1 VSELPYGTRLVAGL
15 GYSTVIGDF
24 DFETYSEA
32 GLEWD
37 AARQRWT
44 QPKGATG
51 TATGLSLVGAAV
63 YSQHPSTEVLSLAY
77 NLKDGAGPRWW
88 RPGYANPEPL
98 FEHLRRGLL
107 LEAWN
112 VSFEAWIWR
121 EVCERLYGWPPLKPH
136 YRQLRCAMAK
146 SRAFGLPG
154 KLAVAGQVLGVPIQ
168 KDADGD
174 RLLNKFSKPRNPTKA
189 DPRLRLRPE
198 EDSVDG
204 PRLYA
209 YNMQDI
215 EAEAEVSARCP
226 DLEGEELEFW
236 LVDQAINRRGVHID
250 REGAVNCA
258 AIVTAALER
267 YNTELATLTGGVV
280 ESASKVEALRGWLGA
295 HGVHM
300 ASLDEDTVA
309 EMLKERDRFPAP
321 AVRALEIRQAVGSA
335 SVKKVFAML
344 LRCARGDRLH
354 DLFLYHAARTGRPTG
369 AGVQPTNMP
378 KAGPDIVRCGYT
390 GKQAH
395 AAGCGHYHGARLTK
409 CPWCGVQ
416 GPPGRVAEWN
426 ADAAEDALIVIATRS
441 LAMVEA
447 VFGDAMLTIS
457 GCLRGLFTAAPG
469 THLASSDFTAIEAVV
484 TAALAGEEWRLQ
496 AFRDKVDIYLESIA
510 RSTGI
515 PVAEMKA
522 HRATTGMHHP
532 LRAKGKIQEL
542 ACFTAETQVLT
553 DRGYVGILGVLPTD
567 KVWDGKHW
575 VGHSGVVPRG
585 VKHVLNLDGVGVTPE
600 HLIICGDSWREAKQL
615 VSHANILSQALES
628 GSANLP
634 LSALSSGRTQGAR
647 SSCSALAGQSLISW
661 RSQAYEKAR
670 RLVATFAQNSLPQ
683 RRAKIVEGTP
693 RLSPISLIGV
703 DYSHEFQ
710 RASIGAITPRIGTFT
725 TTVAGAFTFMPLGE
739 RIERCFSHTWSHLRD
754 GMTRISTWIAARWN
768 VATNPGISG
777 SSRGVKT
784 ATTSEPCERCSNESL
799 PLRSVYDL
807 AHAGPLNRFTIRTNT
822 GHLLVH
828 NCGFMGWI
836 GALRAFGAEGNDDE
850 LKQQVL
856 AWRGAS
862 PAIVELAGGQTRDFG
877 RSTAYFGMEGA
888 SVLAMLHPGVRQY
901 PKRLDG
907 QQAQCCYI
915 YHGNVLYLEL
925 PSGRRIA
932 YQSPKLT
939 ATGTWR
945 GYRLTFETW
954 NTNPKKGPPG
964 WITADLYAGTDIEN
978 LVQAAARDIQRR
990 AIIMLERSG
999 YPVVLHVYDENA
1011 SETTRDVEGLEAI
1024 MSTMP
1029 EWAQGWPVAA
1039 AGGWTGQRYRKE

>member
-1 VSELPYGTRLVAGL
+1 MPYGTRLVAGL
-15 GYSTVIGDF
+15 GYSTVIADF

-32 GLEWD
+32 GLEWN
-37 AARQRWT
+37 ATRLRWA
-44 QPKGATG
+44 QPTGATG
-51 TATGLSLVGAAV
+51 TATGLPLVGAAV

-121 EVCERLYGWPPLKPH
+121 EVCERLYGWPPLAPH
-136 YRQLRCAMAK
+136 FRQLRCAMAK

-154 KLAVAGQVLGVPIQ
+154 KLNEAGRVLGVPVQ

-189 DPRLRLRPE
+189 DPRMRLRPE
-198 EDSVDG
+198 EDPIDG
-204 PRLYA
+204 TRLYS
-209 YNMQDI
+209 YNMTDI
-215 EAEAEVSARCP
+215 EAEAEVSALCP

-236 LVDQAINRRGVHID
+236 FADQAINRRGVHVD
-250 REGAVNCA
+250 RQGAVNCA

-267 YNTELATLTGGVV
+267 YNAELSVLTGGVV
-280 ESASKVEALRGWLGA
+280 ETASKVEALRGWLGA

-344 LRCARGDRLH
+344 LQCARGDRLH

-378 KAGPDIVRCGYT
+378 KAGPEIVRCGYT

-395 AAGCGHYHGARLTK
+395 AAGCGHYHSARLAR
-409 CPWCGVQ
+409 CPWCGVE

-426 ADAAEDALIVIATRS
+426 ADAAEDALTVIATQS
-441 LAMVEA
+441 LAIVEA
-447 VFGDAMLTIS
+447 VFGDAMLAVS
-457 GCLRGLFTAAPG
+457 GCLRGLFTAAEG
-469 THLASSDFTAIEAVV
+469 MHLASSDFTAIEAVV
-484 TAALAGEEWRLQ
+484 IAALAGEEWRLQ
-496 AFRDKVDIYLESIA
+496 VFRDKTDIYLESIS
-510 RSTGI
+510 RSTGV
-515 PVAEMKA
+515 PVADMKA
-522 HRATTGMHHP
+522 HRLATGQHHP

-542 ACFTAETQVLT
+542 AL
-553 DRGYVGILGVLPTD
+553 
-567 KVWDGKHW
+567 
-575 VGHSGVVPRG
+575 
-585 VKHVLNLDGVGVTPE
+585 
-600 HLIICGDSWREAKQL
+600 
-615 VSHANILSQALES
+615 
-628 GSANLP
+628 
-634 LSALSSGRTQGAR
+634 
-647 SSCSALAGQSLISW
+647 
-661 RSQAYEKAR
+661 
-670 RLVATFAQNSLPQ
+670 
-683 RRAKIVEGTP
+683 
-693 RLSPISLIGV
+693 
-703 DYSHEFQ
+703 
-710 RASIGAITPRIGTFT
+710 
-725 TTVAGAFTFMPLGE
+725 
-739 RIERCFSHTWSHLRD
+739 
-754 GMTRISTWIAARWN
+754 
-768 VATNPGISG
+768 
-777 SSRGVKT
+777 
-784 ATTSEPCERCSNESL
+784 
-799 PLRSVYDL
+799 
-807 AHAGPLNRFTIRTNT
+807 
-822 GHLLVH
+822 
-828 NCGFMGWI
+828 GFMGWV

-850 LKQQVL
+850 LKAQVL
-856 AWRGAS
+856 AWRKAS

-877 RSTAYFGMEGA
+877 RSTDYFGMEGA

-907 QQAQCCYI
+907 QQAQCSYL
-915 YHGNVLYLEL
+915 YQGNVLYLTL
-925 PSGRRIA
+925 PSGRHIA
-932 YQSPKLT
+932 YQNPKLT

-990 AIIMLERSG
+990 AIIELERNG

-1029 EWAQGWPVAA
+1029 EFAQGWPVAA
-1039 AGGWTGQRYRKE
+1039 SGGWTGQRYRKE